1 MPRPSRRA
9 RGVSQGGTAG
19 DAQRPADRSYRRE
32 ETDEPTMCPSHSR
45 KVDTML
51 KTRTWISAA
60 AIGAAALMAGC
71 AAGPNQQMG
80 AGVGALGGAVVG
92 NAIGGNT
99 AATVG
104 GAAIG
109 GLVGNEIGRQRDQQ
123 NYNNQYYYP
132 DGSRRY

>member
-1 MPRPSRRA
+1 
-9 RGVSQGGTAG
+9 
-19 DAQRPADRSYRRE
+19 
-32 ETDEPTMCPSHSR
+32 
-45 KVDTML
+45 ML